1 MIGFSINLTI
11 AKFINISRGHCSGHT
26 KESTDMRKNSA
37 TIVGIEKPQERTDK
51 IHLST
56 SDLARVSMF
65 RQPKAAE
72 ILGVSIS
79 TLKRRFYEYKL
90 GR

>member
-51 IHLST
+51 IHLS
-56 SDLARVSMF
+56 
-65 RQPKAAE
+65 